1 MLFLALQS
9 LDLFVRDFLLDCFLR
24 VESRGDWRRMKVG
37 LIGHRGA
44 GKTTIFNM
52 LTGLQAQTGGF
63 GGKEELHLGVI
74 KVPDP
79 RIDKLSAIF
88 KPKKTTYAEI
98 RFSDFPPSEDENL
111 KSNQALVAQ
120 MREVD
125 AITLVL
131 RNFGADAKPLRE
143 LNDHMTEMIL
153 ADLAVVEN
161 RRSRLKKEKAR
172 PQEEALLARCAEA
185 LENEQ
190 SLRALSFSADE
201 ENLASGFGFL
211 SRKPLLVIFNQ
222 PEEQAGKPLEAAHR
236 RELDDRGLQGLA
248 LAGKVEME
256 IAQLDEGDR
265 VAFLKE
271 IGIDE
276 PARERFIRASYALL
290 NLISFFTAGEDEV
303 RAWTITLGTVA
314 KKAAGKIH
322 SDIERGFI
330 RAEVIAYDE
339 FIVYGSEAKCREAG
353 KLRLEGKDY
362 PVKDADIIHFRFAV

>member
-1 MLFLALQS
+1 
-9 LDLFVRDFLLDCFLR
+9 
-24 VESRGDWRRMKVG
+24 MKVG

-74 KVPDP
+74 KVPDA

-98 RFSDFPPSEDENL
+98 RFTDFPPSEDENL
-111 KSNQALVAQ
+111 KSNQALVTQ

-131 RNFGADAKPLRE
+131 RNFGADPKPLRE
-143 LNDHMTEMIL
+143 LNDLMTEMIL

-172 PQEEALLARCAEA
+172 PQEEALLGRCAEA

-190 SLRALSFSADE
+190 SLRTLSFSADE

-222 PEEQAGKPLEAAHR
+222 PEEQAGKPLDAAYQ

-303 RAWTITLGTVA
+303 RAWTITQGTVA

-339 FIVYGSEAKCREAG
+339 FIVYGSEAKCKEAG

-362 PVKDADIIHFRFAV
+362 SVKDADIIHFRFAV

>member
-1 MLFLALQS
+1 
-9 LDLFVRDFLLDCFLR
+9 
-24 VESRGDWRRMKVG
+24 MKVG

-52 LTGLQAQTGGF
+52 LTGLQAQVGGF
-63 GGKEELHLGVI
+63 GGKEEVHLGVI
-74 KVPDP
+74 KVPDA
-79 RIDKLSAIF
+79 RIDKLSQIF

-98 RFSDFPPSEDENL
+98 RFTDFPPTQGEDNL
-111 KSNQALVAQ
+111 KSNNALVTQ

-131 RNFGADAKPLRE
+131 RDFAADANPLRE
-143 LNDHMTEMIL
+143 LNDLLTEMIL

-172 PQEEALLARCAEA
+172 PLEETLLERCLQA
-185 LENEQ
+185 LENEE

-201 ENLASGFGFL
+201 ESLASGFGFL

-222 PEEQAGKPLEAAHR
+222 PDDKAGQALDGAYQEELKR
-236 RELDDRGLQGLA
+236 RGLEGLA

-256 IAQLDEGDR
+256 IVQLDESDR
-265 VAFLKE
+265 LEFLKE
-271 IGIDE
+271 IGIAE
-276 PARERFIRASYALL
+276 PARERFIRASYGLL
-290 NLISFFTAGEDEV
+290 DLISFFTTGEDEV
-303 RAWTITLGTVA
+303 RAWTITQGTVA
-314 KKAAGKIH
+314 KKAGGKIH

-330 RAEVIAYDE
+330 RGEVIAYED
-339 FIVYGSEAKCREAG
+339 FIALGSEAKCKEAG

-362 PVKDADIIHFRFAV
+362 VVKDADIIHFRFAV